1 MTGTI
6 TRGTFSRQL
15 LALRGNPPNA
25 PLRKGGETRFTIG
38 DFYKP
43 KTWVS
48 QARLYLQA

>member
-6 TRGTFSRQL
+6 ARGIFEQSAISGQ
-15 LALRGNPPNA
+15 GESPNP
-25 PLRKGGETRFTIG
+25 PLRKRGETRFTIE
-38 DFYKP
+38 DFYMP